1 MSASLGTC
9 LRGANFASVPT
20 LTHGYWVNVSRL
32 PLRGGS
38 REDML
43 ESSDDSMSIVVLE
56 AGAAWPSWLAEYQRL
71 APNSVVIAQASGE
84 SVESFQARVG
94 SRVAEARARSD
105 AAHVRIGVLV
115 AAHDP
120 DQVRGGL
127 RRSVARALV
136 EAMATASTQERELV
150 LAGDSEELS
159 QSRHELFA
167 LAGALCDELRGK
179 RINVRVRFTSPTS
192 GVMRTV
198 TPSSPDL
205 QELVSK
211 G

>member
-1 MSASLGTC
+1 
-9 LRGANFASVPT
+9 
-20 LTHGYWVNVSRL
+20 
-32 PLRGGS
+32 
-38 REDML
+38 ML

-56 AGAAWPSWLAEYQRL
+56 AGAAWPGWLAEYQRL
-71 APNSVVIAQASGE
+71 APNSVVIAQASAE
-84 SVESFQARVG
+84 SPQSFQARVL

-120 DQVRGGL
+120 EQKRAEL
-127 RRSVARALV
+127 RRRVARSLV
-136 EAMATASTQERELV
+136 EAMSPASAHDRELV
-150 LAGDSEELS
+150 LAGDSDDLN

-167 LAGALCDELRGK
+167 LAGTLCDELRGK
-179 RINVRVRFTSPTS
+179 RINVRVRFTSAHS

-205 QELVSK
+205 QELASK
-211 G
+211 R

>member
-1 MSASLGTC
+1 
-9 LRGANFASVPT
+9 
-20 LTHGYWVNVSRL
+20 
-32 PLRGGS
+32 
-38 REDML
+38 ML

-56 AGAAWPSWLAEYQRL
+56 AGAAWPIWLAEYQRL

-84 SVESFQARVG
+84 SVASFQARVQG
-94 SRVAEARARSD
+94 RVAEARARSD

-120 DQVRGGL
+120 EQRRGEL

-136 EAMATASTQERELV
+136 DAMASAGPQERELV
-150 LAGDSEELS
+150 LAGDSQDLN

-167 LAGALCDELRGK
+167 LAGSLCDELRGK
-179 RINVRVRFTSPTS
+179 RVNVRVRFTSATS
-192 GVMRTV
+192 GLMRTV
-198 TPSSPDL
+198 TPSSSDL
-205 QELVSK
+205 GEVGAK